1 MTGGLTGRMVAASS
15 VLAVV
20 IGAAFAVLLLAID
33 DLRRS
38 QALASH
44 SQQVLIAAN
53 ECERLLLDLET
64 GERGYI
70 NTGEER
76 FLQPWYAARASFPRR
91 AGILSGLVA
100 HDPVDERLVRRIAT
114 LEASYIRDYSVPLVN
129 AERTGDAAA
138 RSDAV
143 ATEGKR
149 RVDEIRADFDRLL
162 ASERRS
168 FVMRDERAA
177 DAAQRS
183 NVAAMSAL
191 AGSVV
196 LIALFAGY
204 LTRAMARPVR
214 RAALMADRLAGGD
227 LGARMT
233 ESGPAEIGALEHS
246 FNVMANSLQEDRDEL
261 ARLAEEQAAL
271 RRIAT
276 LVARGAP
283 PHEVFGAVTEQVGRL
298 LPVEVARLGRYD
310 PDGAV
315 TVVAGWN
322 STGGDLQIGRR
333 RPLGGKN
340 VTTRVWETR
349 SSARMDHYVDAS
361 GAVASLARE
370 TSFRSLVGTPIVVEG
385 HLWGIMI
392 AATTGEDPLP
402 ADTEG
407 RLAGFTD
414 LVATAIS
421 NAESRSD
428 LAASRARV
436 VAAADETRRRIERDL
451 HDGAQQRLVLL
462 ALQLRAAQATVP
474 PELDALKADLSRSA
488 EGLANVLEDL
498 REIARGIHPAILAEG
513 GLGAALKTLARRS
526 PIPVELDVRTGV
538 RLPERIEVAAYYVVS
553 EMLTNAAK
561 HAHASHV
568 QVGVV
573 ATNGTLRVSVSD
585 DGAGG
590 ADPARGSGLVGLKD
604 RVEALGG
611 AISVQS
617 PPGAGTAVDVE
628 LPLVD

>member
-1 MTGGLTGRMVAASS
+1 MTGGLTQRMVAASG
-15 VLAVV
+15 VLALI

-38 QALASH
+38 ESLASQ
-44 SQQVLIAAN
+44 SQEVLIASN

-64 GERGYI
+64 GERGFL

-76 FLQPWYAARASFPRR
+76 FLEPWYAARANFPRR
-91 AGILSGLVA
+91 ARTLMALVA
-100 HDPVDERLVRRIAT
+100 GDPVNGRLARRIAA
-114 LEASYIRDYSVPLVN
+114 LETSYIRDYSVPLVN
-129 AERTGDAAA
+129 AARLGDASA

-143 ATEGKR
+143 AADGKR

-162 ASERRS
+162 GSERRS
-168 FVMRDERAA
+168 FLQRDARAA
-177 DAAQRS
+177 AAAQRS
-183 NVAAMSAL
+183 NVAAIGAL
-191 AGSVV
+191 AGSVI

-204 LTRAMARPVR
+204 LTRTMVRPVR

-233 ESGPAEIGALEHS
+233 ESAPAEIGALERS
-246 FNVMANSLQEDRDEL
+246 FNVMANSLQKDRDEL

-298 LPVEVARLGRYD
+298 LPVDVARLGRYD
-310 PDGAV
+310 ADGAV

-333 RPLGGKN
+333 RPLGGRN

-349 SSARMDHYVDAS
+349 RPARMDRYVDAS
-361 GAVASLARE
+361 GAVAALARE
-370 TSFRSLVGTPIVVEG
+370 TAFRSLVGTPIVVEG
-385 HLWGIMI
+385 RLWGIMI
-392 AATTGEDPLP
+392 AATTGEEPLP

-462 ALQLRAAQATVP
+462 ALQLRAAQTAVP
-474 PELDALKADLSRSA
+474 PELGVLKAELSRSA
-488 EGLANVLEDL
+488 EGLANVLEEL

-526 PIPVELDVRTGV
+526 PIPVDLDVRTEV
-538 RLPERIEVAAYYVVS
+538 RMPERVEVAAYYVVS

-568 QVGVV
+568 DVDVV
-573 ATNGTLRVSVSD
+573 ADDGVLRVSVSD
-585 DGAGG
+585 DGTGG

-611 AISVQS
+611 VISVQS
-617 PPGAGTAVDVE
+617 PPGAGTAVDVQ

>member
-1 MTGGLTGRMVAASS
+1 MTGGLTRRMVAASGL
-15 VLAVV
+15 LALI
-20 IGAAFAVLLLAID
+20 IGAAFAVLLLAMH

-38 QALASH
+38 ERRASH

-64 GERGYI
+64 GERGFL

-76 FLQPWYAARASFPRR
+76 FLQPWYAAQASFPQRSS
-91 AGILSGLVA
+91 ALLELVSG
-100 HDPVDERLVRRIAT
+100 DPVDARLARRIAAGET
-114 LEASYIRDYSVPLVN
+114 SYIRDYSVPLVN
-129 AERTGDAAA
+129 AEQRGDIAA
-138 RSDAV
+138 RSDTV
-143 ATEGKR
+143 AAEGKR
-149 RVDEIRADFDRLL
+149 RVDAIRADFDRLL
-162 ASERRS
+162 MGERRA
-168 FVMRDERAA
+168 FVKRDEDAA
-177 DAAQRS
+177 DAAQRA
-183 NVAAMSAL
+183 NVAAVVGL
-191 AGSVV
+191 AGSIA
-196 LIALFAGY
+196 LIAAFAGY
-204 LTRAMARPVR
+204 LTRSIARPVR
-214 RAALMADRLAGGD
+214 RAALMADRVAGGD
-227 LGARMT
+227 LGTRMT
-233 ESGPAEIGALEHS
+233 DSGPAEIGALERS
-246 FNVMANSLQEDRDEL
+246 FNVMADSLEKDHNEL

-283 PHEVFGAVTEQVGRL
+283 PDDVFATVTEQVGRL
-298 LPVEVARLGRYD
+298 LPVDRARLARYD
-310 PDGAV
+310 ADGAA

-322 STGGDLQIGRR
+322 RDGGDVQVGAQ
-333 RPLGGKN
+333 RPLGGRN
-340 VTTRVWETR
+340 VSTRVWETGR
-349 SSARMDHYVDAS
+349 PARMDNYAEAS
-361 GAVASLARE
+361 GPVAGLARE
-370 TSFRSLVGTPIVVEG
+370 TPFRSVAGTPVVVEG
-385 HLWGIMI
+385 HLWGLMV
-392 AATTGEDPLP
+392 AATGEDQRLP

-462 ALQLRAAQATVP
+462 ALQLRAAQTRVP
-474 PELDALKADLSRSA
+474 PELGELQAELSRSA
-488 EGLANVLEDL
+488 EGLGSVLEEL

-513 GLGAALKTLARRS
+513 GLEAALKTLARRS
-526 PIPVELDVRTGV
+526 PVPVELDVRTEA

-568 QVGVV
+568 HVDVV
-573 ATNGTLRVSVSD
+573 ADDGVLRVGVSD

-617 PPGAGTAVDVE
+617 PPGEGTSLDVE
-628 LPLVD
+628 LPIVD

>member
-1 MTGGLTGRMVAASS
+1 MTGGLTRRMVAASGL
-15 VLAVV
+15 LAVI
-20 IGAAFAVLLLAID
+20 IGAAFAVLLLTIH
-33 DLRRS
+33 DLRTSSR
-38 QALASH
+38 LATH
-44 SQQVLIAAN
+44 SQQVLLASN

-64 GERGYI
+64 GERGFL

-91 AGILSGLVA
+91 ARALMELVA
-100 HDPVDERLVRRIAT
+100 GDPVDEPLARRIAA
-114 LEASYIRDYSVPLVN
+114 LETSYIRDYSVPLVD
-129 AERTGDAAA
+129 AERRGDLAA
-138 RSDAV
+138 RSDKV
-143 ATEGKR
+143 AAEGKR

-162 ASERRS
+162 SSERRS
-168 FVMRDERAA
+168 FMARDARAG

-183 NVAAMSAL
+183 TIAATVGL
-191 AGSVV
+191 GGSIA
-196 LIALFAGY
+196 LIAVFAAY
-204 LTRAMARPVR
+204 LTRSIARPVR

-227 LGARMT
+227 LATRMT
-233 ESGPAEIGALEHS
+233 ESGPAEIGALERS
-246 FNVMANSLQEDRDEL
+246 FNVMADSLEKERDEL
-261 ARLAEEQAAL
+261 ARLADEQAAL

-283 PHEVFGAVTEQVGRL
+283 PDQVFATVTEQVGRL
-298 LPVEVARLGRYD
+298 LPVDEARMARYES
-310 PDGAV
+310 DGAV
-315 TVVAGWN
+315 TVVAGW
-322 STGGDLQIGRR
+322 SRTGGDVQVGRR
-333 RPLGGKN
+333 EVLGGTN
-340 VTTRVWETR
+340 VSTRVWETR
-349 SSARMDHYVDAS
+349 GPARMDRYVDAS
-361 GAVASLARE
+361 GPVAALARE
-370 TSFRSLVGTPIVVEG
+370 ASFRSLAGTPIVVEG
-385 HLWGIMI
+385 RLWGLMI
-392 AATTGEDPLP
+392 AATSGEQRLP

-421 NAESRSD
+421 NAESRSA

-462 ALQLRAAQATVP
+462 ALQLRAAQAAVP
-474 PELDALKADLSRSA
+474 PELEVLKAELSRSA
-488 EGLANVLEDL
+488 EGLASVLEEL

-526 PIPVELDVRTGV
+526 PIPVELDVRTAM

-561 HAHASHV
+561 HAHASYV
-568 QVGVV
+568 RVDVV
-573 ATNGTLRVSVSD
+573 ATDGVLRVGVSD
-585 DGAGG
+585 DGTGG

-617 PPGAGTAVDVE
+617 PPGEGTSLDVQLPIVD
-628 LPLVD
+628 